1 MKRRKL
7 NMIIKFLA
15 NDGLM
20 NVTVTAAE
28 IQQSLKAPT
37 GIDAPAHQAAAPD
50 PRRGSPRVYTDMLSN
65 FSGEAVDY
73 EDLERKAGATI
84 NRTS

>member
-1 MKRRKL
+1 
-7 NMIIKFLA
+7 MISNLMD
-15 NDGLM
+15 NDGSL
-20 NVTVTAAE
+20 NATIIAAD
-28 IQQSLKAPT
+28 IQQSLKAPK
-37 GIDAPAHQAAAPD
+37 GIAAPAHQEVAPD
-50 PRRGSPRVYTDMLSN
+50 PHRGSPRVYTDMLSN